1 MAGQRVTSR
10 DLRAMLQK
18 AALFVLLTSSILEI
32 FTPSQSLPGSGSH
45 RDLHGAPNEVRVSWS
60 FRGLQGVSAAPV
72 AAPNVFSC
80 TGSCCPPKQSPKL
93 WSAPT
98 QNGPIKTRLSFQ
110 TAFSDPA
117 YVAKY
122 TLAYQKL
129 RELQNSNSSD
139 PRGWLQQA
147 NVHCAYCANTYGM
160 DIHRT
165 WLFFPWHR

>member
-18 AALFVLLTSSILEI
+18 AALLILLTSCILDI
-32 FTPSQSLPGSGSH
+32 FTPSPSLAGSGSH
-45 RDLHGAPNEVRVSWS
+45 KDLHGAPNGVRVWRV
-60 FRGLQGVSAAPV
+60 FGGLQGVSAAPV

-93 WSAPT
+93 WSASA
-98 QNGPIKTRLSFQ
+98 QNGPMKMRLSFQ

-129 RELQNSNSSD
+129 RELQNSNASD